1 MVETLS
7 LKIAFL
13 FKIAK
18 KKIEKVRNL
27 ATDPPP
33 PFQSC
38 CLTNSMSYVQVSN
51 IEMGEGEGGERLL
64 NIWTSQ
70 NYPKKV

>member
-33 PFQSC
+33 PF
-38 CLTNSMSYVQVSN
+38 
-51 IEMGEGEGGERLL
+51 
-64 NIWTSQ
+64 
-70 NYPKKV
+70 